1 MIPRKSSM
9 SKKTIGQPKFILK
22 EDNILDSSYLEMY
35 QQNKSHNPG
44 QRLQQILQKQINQS
58 QKNKSVEDDRLTRQQ
73 FINRSQQVVR
83 QDLGS
88 YTPQNIQEKRI
99 NSQNVL
105 QYQHII
111 EQIRK
116 LQLDLQQSKHQNQL
130 LIQDFEQL
138 RDQLEKQS
146 EEFNQAFELINEEKQ
161 LIQQEIDQ
169 KDQIIASLRQQLQQ
183 LAPPSKTQMQIDEI
197 KNRILARKS
206 VHRSS
211 RENITPSMNDM
222 DQSARQDFKENF
234 MDFNNRI
241 TLQKSIK

>member
-1 MIPRKSSM
+1 MIPRKSSV
-9 SKKTIGQPKFILK
+9 SKKTITQPKFILK
-22 EDNILDSSYLEMY
+22 DDNTLDSSYLEMY
-35 QQNKSHNPG
+35 QQNKNHNPG
-44 QRLQQILQKQINQS
+44 QRLQQILQKQINHS
-58 QKNKSVEDDRLTRQQ
+58 QKNKSLEEDRLTRQQ

-88 YTPQNIQEKRI
+88 YTPQNISYDDIDLREENKQLK
-99 NSQNVL
+99 Q
-105 QYQHII
+105 
-111 EQIRK
+111 QIRK
-116 LQLDLQQSKHQNQL
+116 LQLELQQSKHQNQL
-130 LIQDFEQL
+130 MIQDFEQL

-169 KDQIIASLRQQLQQ
+169 KDQIIAQLRQQ

-211 RENITPSMNDM
+211 RENITYMMNEM
-222 DQSARQDFKENF
+222 DQSARQDLKENL
-234 MDFNNRI
+234 MDYNNRI
-241 TLQKSIK
+241 LLQKSIK

>member
-88 YTPQNIQEKRI
+88 YTPQNISYDDVDQREENK
-99 NSQNVL
+99 QL
-105 QYQHII
+105 KQ
-111 EQIRK
+111 QIRK
-116 LQLDLQQSKHQNQL
+116 LQLELQQSKHQNQL

-169 KDQIIASLRQQLQQ
+169 KDQIIASLRQQL
-183 LAPPSKTQMQIDEI
+183 APPSKTQMQIDEI

-211 RENITPSMNDM
+211 RENITPSMNEM

>member
-22 EDNILDSSYLEMY
+22 DDNTLDSSYLEMY
-35 QQNKSHNPG
+35 QQNKNHNSG

-58 QKNKSVEDDRLTRQQ
+58 QKNKSVEEDRLTRQQ

-88 YTPQNIQEKRI
+88 YTPQNISYEDLDLREENKQLK
-99 NSQNVL
+99 Q
-105 QYQHII
+105 
-111 EQIRK
+111 QIRK
-116 LQLDLQQSKHQNQL
+116 LQLELQQSKHQNQL

-146 EEFNQAFELINEEKQ
+146 EEFNQAFELINDEKL

-169 KDQIIASLRQQLQQ
+169 KDQIIAQLRQQ

-211 RENITPSMNDM
+211 RENITQLMNDM
-222 DQSARQDFKENF
+222 DQSARQDLKENF
-234 MDFNNRI
+234 MDYNNRI
-241 TLQKSIK
+241 ILQKSIK

>member
-22 EDNILDSSYLEMY
+22 EDNTLDSSYLEMY

-88 YTPQNIQEKRI
+88 FTPQNISYDDVDLREENKQLK
-99 NSQNVL
+99 Q
-105 QYQHII
+105 
-111 EQIRK
+111 QIRK
-116 LQLDLQQSKHQNQL
+116 LQLELQQSKNQNQL

-169 KDQIIASLRQQLQQ
+169 KDQIIAQLRQQ

-206 VHRSS
+206 IHRSS
-211 RENITPSMNDM
+211 RENITPIMNDM
-222 DQSARQDFKENF
+222 DQSARQDFKENY

-241 TLQKSIK
+241 TFQKSIK

>member
-1 MIPRKSSM
+1 MIPRKSSV
-9 SKKTIGQPKFILK
+9 SRKTITQPKFILK
-22 EDNILDSSYLEMY
+22 DDNTLDSSYLEMY
-35 QQNKSHNPG
+35 QQNKNHNPG

-88 YTPQNIQEKRI
+88 YTPQNISYDDVDLREENKQLK
-99 NSQNVL
+99 Q
-105 QYQHII
+105 
-111 EQIRK
+111 QIRK
-116 LQLDLQQSKHQNQL
+116 LQLELQQSKHQNQL

-146 EEFNQAFELINEEKQ
+146 EEFNQAFELISEEKQ

-169 KDQIIASLRQQLQQ
+169 KDQIIAQLRQQ

-211 RENITPSMNDM
+211 RENITQMMNEM
-222 DQSARQDFKENF
+222 DQSARQDLKENF
-234 MDFNNRI
+234 MDYNNRI

>member
-22 EDNILDSSYLEMY
+22 DDNTLDSSYLEMY
-35 QQNKSHNPG
+35 QQNKNHNSG

-58 QKNKSVEDDRLTRQQ
+58 QKNKSVEEDRLTRQQ

-88 YTPQNIQEKRI
+88 YTPQNISYEDVDLREENKQLK
-99 NSQNVL
+99 Q
-105 QYQHII
+105 
-111 EQIRK
+111 QIRK
-116 LQLDLQQSKHQNQL
+116 LQLELQQSKHQNQL

-146 EEFNQAFELINEEKQ
+146 EEFNQAFELINDEKL

-169 KDQIIASLRQQLQQ
+169 KDQIIAQLRQQ

-211 RENITPSMNDM
+211 RENITQLMNDM
-222 DQSARQDFKENF
+222 DQSARQDLKENL
-234 MDFNNRI
+234 MDYNNRI
-241 TLQKSIK
+241 ILQKSIK